1 MGRTIL
7 ASLAVLGLGA
17 LASSTAMARDY
28 PFCIKGCNYGGGGD
42 AGECSFVSYQQ
53 CQATAAGLLAW
64 CDVNPNY
71 HGVAELQPG
80 RRNRSPRRF

>member
-7 ASLAVLGLGA
+7 ATLAALSLGL
-17 LASSTAMARDY
+17 LASGAAAARDY
-28 PFCIKGCNYGGGGD
+28 PYCIKGCNYGGGGG

-53 CQATAAGLLAW
+53 CQATAAGLLAS
-64 CDVNPNY
+64 CEANPNY

-80 RRNRSPRRF
+80 RRNHSQRRF